1 MTTIIMISHNSSVII
16 NHSGEEECAAAGD
29 EEEEDKRSVT
39 DSVTKY
45 DRHNTS
51 IVTFPISSSASQSSS
66 TTSTPDASFIT
77 PRPLKSASHGDNVT
91 NGHRAGKS
99 PHRRRLKNSLSTL
112 ESDSEDMNITTEGSS
127 GTGSAASTLSSAAY
141 ILSSVTYFPSLPEE
155 NVGRV
160 TVGSDAMTNMDH
172 SFSCAVTSTPAHSN
186 NNNNHNNNI
195 NNVRDQINKKNF
207 FALNGALINCYN
219 FLTTYFC
226 HFFDRIQ
233 LQWDFCGRKVSPK
246 MIDQMDV
253 GQMYGFIKWGMPSCA
268 K

>member
-1 MTTIIMISHNSSVII
+1 MRDREKNKKARVQFQFVLTRNACCCCGETSVYLLDTSTSASYGGIQRASSANMTTIIMISHNSSVII

-195 NNVRDQINKKNF
+195 NNVRDQINKKT
-207 FALNGALINCYN
+207 
-219 FLTTYFC
+219 FL
-226 HFFDRIQ
+226 
-233 LQWDFCGRKVSPK
+233 P
-246 MIDQMDV
+246 
-253 GQMYGFIKWGMPSCA
+253 
-268 K
+268 